1 MVQPRWTV
9 ALLVTLVCAGILF
22 LSTLTRSTFG
32 FGDALLAM
40 PLLTLVVGV
49 RVATPLVG
57 IVSLV
62 VATMIVARRWRGV
75 QIDHAWRLVVASV
88 AGIPLGVLSLA
99 TVPERIVVM
108 VLGAFLVLFG
118 LYQAFRPTLPELRR
132 RAWAFP
138 FGFVSGFLGGAYNTG
153 GPPIVVYGVLKRW
166 EPERFRSTLQGY
178 FLPTSVVVVTSH
190 AAAGL
195 WTPQVLQLF
204 GLALPGVLVAI
215 WLGLRVTARLP
226 TERFEKLLSVV
237 LVIMGMVLLI
247 P

>member
-1 MVQPRWTV
+1 M
-9 ALLVTLVCAGILF
+9 LVTLLGAGILF

-49 RVATPLVG
+49 RVATPVVG
-57 IVSLV
+57 LVSLV
-62 VATMIVARRWRGV
+62 IAILIVARRWRGV

-88 AGIPLGVLSLA
+88 VGIPLGVLSLE
-99 TVPERIVVM
+99 TVPERIVV
-108 VLGAFLVLFG
+108 VFLGAFLVLFG
-118 LYQAFRPTLPELRR
+118 LYQACRPALPELQRR
-132 RAWAFP
+132 GWAFP
-138 FGFVSGFLGGAYNTG
+138 FGFVSGVLGGAYNTG

-178 FLPTSVVVVTSH
+178 FLPTNVVVVASH
-190 AAAGL
+190 AVAGL

-204 GLALPGVLVAI
+204 GLALPGVLLAI

-237 LVIMGMVLLI
+237 LVLMGAVLLF